1 MTAPRMS
8 KSHYEFIADKIGP
21 LVSWPS
27 HIHSIAD
34 VLAAT
39 NPKFDRDKF
48 MLRATTAWEENR
60 DKTRFK
66 YDIEDEI
73 NF

>member
-1 MTAPRMS
+1 MTTPRMS

-34 VLAAT
+34 ALAAT
-39 NPKFDRDKF
+39 NPKFDRDNT
-48 MLRATTAWEENR
+48 RRTTQ
-60 DKTRFK
+60 
-66 YDIEDEI
+66 
-73 NF
+73 

>member
-8 KSHYEFIADKIGP
+8 RGHYEFIADKIGP

-27 HIHSIAD
+27 HLHSIAD

-39 NPKFDRDKF
+39 NPKFDRNKF
-48 MLRATTAWEENR
+48 LVRATSAWEANHEYEELN
-60 DKTRFK
+60 
-66 YDIEDEI
+66 DEI
-73 NF
+73 KF